1 MILTPHQNTIRK
13 CIIALSTLR
22 GMRYGKQAA
31 DAGTVTTSR
40 LSNSA
45 KVRACVQFLPQW
57 LQAHA

>member
-1 MILTPHQNTIRK
+1 VWQWALNGHGIILRSAWDVET
-13 CIIALSTLR
+13 
-22 GMRYGKQAA
+22 AA
-31 DAGTVTTSR
+31 DVGAVTTSR